1 MKIDLKTAQLIIVAG
16 LFLLLYAGR
25 LVKGV
30 PKQTAE
36 GLAFP
41 LKPIVVWGRA
51 LLFPLYI
58 FFFILPVWQT
68 THHLPLWL
76 PLLVLGVAVL
86 LLWNM
91 PGRIVLDA
99 TGLKQHF
106 WLRKDK
112 EIAYPQVMSVQKIGA
127 GRMTRVL
134 GNNNENITHTWNHSG
149 AAEFAAEMERRTG
162 KRAIL

>member
-1 MKIDLKTAQLIIVAG
+1 M
-16 LFLLLYAGR
+16 
-25 LVKGV
+25 
-30 PKQTAE
+30 
-36 GLAFP
+36 
-41 LKPIVVWGRA
+41 
-51 LLFPLYI
+51 
-58 FFFILPVWQT
+58 
-68 THHLPLWL
+68 
-76 PLLVLGVAVL
+76 
-86 LLWNM
+86 
-91 PGRIVLDA
+91 
-99 TGLKQHF
+99 KQHF